1 MDEKHLKV
9 NSNEYWDERFEKD
22 WEIYEGQQQT
32 SFFVNLLIQN
42 LPQWIKEQFVNSI
55 VCDAGCAEGQ
65 GTKIFK
71 DAFPSTTVEGIDFSE
86 VAIEKAKLLFPS
98 IHFFKD
104 DVYNLKNNYDSIFI
118 SNVLEHF
125 EQPFE
130 VVKSLLKKVNKHLII
145 MVPFQEVEMLKEHF
159 YRFEYES
166 FPINIGDFSL
176 SYFKEIDCRL
186 LEYTLWEG
194 KQALVIYTKSTV
206 NSSTV
211 RDIHTI
217 QLDEQYVREINVKIS
232 EQTAKI
238 QELSD
243 WGASIHAANV
253 EKDKLI
259 LELNEKL
266 FTTSSWA
273 KQLDQQI
280 IERDVLILEESAK
293 IEKLSQWGKEL
304 ENAAIQKDEQ
314 IVELNKKIEELSQ
327 WGLKLQ
333 KEVEQRDSLI
343 LNLNEKV
350 QEVSEWAL
358 KLQQQNKR

>member
-1 MDEKHLKV
+1 MWIREDGREFKMDEKHLKV

-42 LPQWIKEQFVNSI
+42 LPQWIKEQFENST

-86 VAIEKAKLLFPS
+86 VAIEKARLLFPS

-130 VVKSLLKKVNKHLII
+130 VVNSLLKKVNKHLII

-206 NSSTV
+206 NSSTI

-217 QLDEQYVREINVKIS
+217 QFDEQYVREINAKIS

-243 WGASIHAANV
+243 WGASVHADNV

-280 IERDVLILEESAK
+280 IERDALILK
-293 IEKLSQWGKEL
+293 
-304 ENAAIQKDEQ
+304 
-314 IVELNKKIEELSQ
+314 LNKKIEEVSQ

-343 LNLNEKV
+343 LDLNEKV

-358 KLQQQNKR
+358 KLQQQNKH